1 MSVKSPKRLP
11 PEPELGSPRAVK
23 LLQENPENEGELTE
37 WLQSAHQEQC
47 SIQQDVILSPKST
60 AADKARLE
68 LFQGQIAEL
77 DAQIN
82 LNRQRLKEL
91 RITAQLTPS
100 EHILLKLIS
109 ADAASMSED
118 QQLQLLEIKIKVAQE
133 KHEITMVQLK
143 EEHRT
148 RAEELS
154 ELNEALDTVELFE
167 SSLEQLAALQLE
179 YEKLN
184 VQYEALKR
192 ERMLVVQI
200 LTEGGECSA
209 EPFLELEEETWE
221 PLIRLVSWC
230 PELETRNA
238 DLTKKIEAIQ
248 LQMNDLRSGAVSA
261 PKHS

>member
-118 QQLQLLEIKIKVAQE
+118 QQLQLLEIKVLNCLCSLLSIMVACTADQS
-133 KHEITMVQLK
+133 
-143 EEHRT
+143 
-148 RAEELS
+148 RA
-154 ELNEALDTVELFE
+154 
-167 SSLEQLAALQLE
+167 
-179 YEKLN
+179 
-184 VQYEALKR
+184 
-192 ERMLVVQI
+192 
-200 LTEGGECSA
+200 G
-209 EPFLELEEETWE
+209 
-221 PLIRLVSWC
+221 
-230 PELETRNA
+230 ETRDNHGS
-238 DLTKKIEAIQ
+238 TKGRTQ
-248 LQMNDLRSGAVSA
+248 DSGRGAE
-261 PKHS
+261 